1 MLNRL
6 AVVALGA
13 ALALGGCGPVNNEAV
28 GMGVGGA
35 LGGVL
40 GSTVGKGS
48 GKTAATIVGALAG
61 AYLGG
66 QVGKSMDDTDRLK
79 AQQALET
86 SRTGQAYSW
95 QNPDTRSSY
104 AMTPTRT
111 YDTSS
116 GPCRDYTMDAWIDG
130 QKEVVNGTACRQPD
144 GTWKTI

>member
-1 MLNRL
+1 MLKRV

-13 ALALGGCGPVNNEAV
+13 TVALSGCGPVNNEAV

-66 QVGKSMDDTDRLK
+66 QVGKSMDETDRLK
-79 AQQALET
+79 TQQAFET

-95 QNPDTRSSY
+95 QNPDTQSSY
-104 AMTPTRT
+104 AVTPTRT
-111 YDTSS
+111 FDGAS

-130 QKEVVNGTACRQPD
+130 RKEVVNGTACRQPD
-144 GTWKTI
+144 GIWKTI